1 MRLLVQ
7 IGLVSLGSALGGL
20 TRWGAG
26 SLAGHWLGKS
36 FPFGTMFIN
45 VAGSFFLGCLAT
57 YLAERLVHHDANW
70 IKADDLRLLLA
81 VGFAGSF
88 TTFSTFEYEAHGLL
102 RNGSYWLTL
111 AYVLGSVAI
120 GFVAL
125 RIGVW
130 VAERWLT

>member
-7 IGLVSLGSALGGL
+7 IGLVSLGSMLGGL
-20 TRWGAG
+20 ARWGAG
-26 SLAGHWLGKS
+26 SLAGQWLGKS

-45 VAGSFFLGCLAT
+45 VAGSFFLGCLAA
-57 YLAERLVHHDANW
+57 YLAQRLAHHDASW

-88 TTFSTFEYEAHGLL
+88 TTFSTFEYEAYALL
-102 RNGSYWLTL
+102 RNGSYGLTL

-120 GFVAL
+120 GFAAL
-125 RIGVW
+125 WIGVW